1 MVIQIILFITLVI
14 FARCD
19 TSNWNRNCVF
29 AFIIACTVG
38 LNMANGIYQSCIYGA
53 AARIPHI
60 KFTNAITI
68 GMSLSGTITSL
79 LNIASIAISPSEQAE
94 IIVFFSLAAAIL
106 FFCLATEFYYVK
118 YFSAQQQRKNLL
130 NITVRDDEIST
141 ENDNDSLHD
150 EESIGSSG
158 SRRHNLRLS
167 NWQLYVYTL
176 TDIWPHLI
184 NIVLTYF
191 LTFSLFPAVVAN
203 VHSSKTGT
211 SLFNLPEKYFT
222 PVCAFFTLNF
232 FTSLGNWLAEY
243 FPLGNWPG
251 RIGFLAAI
259 RFIMVPF
266 FLYCNYSPPTSH
278 RYHMPILI
286 HEDWIF
292 VLGVIVLALTAGY
305 LSSLSMMYAPKSLRK
320 RHHTTVRQ
328 EQLRTEAAGMISAL
342 TVILGILAGANSSLI
357 YPRLI

>member
-1 MVIQIILFITLVI
+1 
-14 FARCD
+14 
-19 TSNWNRNCVF
+19 
-29 AFIIACTVG
+29 
-38 LNMANGIYQSCIYGA
+38 MANGIYQSCIYGA

-79 LNIASIAISPSEQAE
+79 LNIASIAISPSDQTE

-130 NITVRDDEIST
+130 NITVRDDDVSSE
-141 ENDNDSLHD
+141 EDDDDDESLNN
-150 EESIGSSG
+150 EEPIGSSENVRYH
-158 SRRHNLRLS
+158 SRLS
-167 NWQLYVYTL
+167 KWQLYVFTL

-232 FTSLGNWLAEY
+232 FTSLGNWFAEY

-251 RIGFLAAI
+251 RIGFLAII

-266 FLYCNYSPPTSH
+266 FLYCNYLPPTSH
-278 RYHMPILI
+278 RYHIPILI
-286 HEDWIF
+286 HQDWIF
-292 VLGVIVLALTAGY
+292 VLGVVVLALTAGY

-320 RHHTTVRQ
+320 RNHTSVRQ